1 MNILVTGGTGS
12 IGAWVVH
19 ELLES
24 GHTPIIFDIN
34 IREQFLDGITK
45 NIHFVEGDITN
56 YDSIFNCVSNYDV
69 DRIIHLA
76 KILPAHSEERP
87 VHALNVNVSGTGN
100 VLKAAVN
107 SGIKRVVFSSS
118 KSVFDTI
125 SEEYGP
131 PLFKPLP
138 IDYPKFSRTSLDH
151 VPFYT
156 ITNKMV
162 EYFAIRYSRAN
173 DLELVITRFGSTWG
187 PGKLQTQYE
196 VYDKNPQYTGGWL
209 ICRMIESAMSGSST
223 EVNASQLK
231 TDNVVYTK
239 DVALGV
245 TLAALS
251 DNIQFAS
258 GYREFLLDAGC
269 VFNHKDFAE
278 VLCEL
283 YPSFNLIINEND
295 GSMASHRGGVAC
307 RFDLSRSEKELGYSP
322 RFADVKTAVNDY
334 ITTSKKYIK

>member
-12 IGAWVVH
+12 IGAWVAH
-19 ELLES
+19 ELLEN

-34 IREQFLDGITK
+34 IREQFIDDIKK

-56 YDSIFNCVSNYDV
+56 YDSISNCVSNYDV
-69 DRIIHLA
+69 DRVIHLA
-76 KILPAHSEERP
+76 KILPAYSEEHP
-87 VHALNVNVSGTGN
+87 VHALDVNVSGTGN

-173 DLELVITRFGSTWG
+173 NLELVITRFGSTWG

-209 ICRMIESAMSGSST
+209 ICRMIESAVSGSSI

-239 DVALGV
+239 DAALGV

-251 DNIQFAS
+251 DNVQFDS

-283 YPSFNLIINEND
+283 YPGFNLIVNEND
-295 GSMASHRGGVAC
+295 GGMASHRGGVAC
-307 RFDLSRSEKELGYSP
+307 RFDLSRSEKELDYFP
-322 RFADVKTAVNDY
+322 RFSDVKTAVKDY
-334 ITTSKKYIK
+334 ITTSEKYTQ

>member
-19 ELLES
+19 ELLGR

-34 IREQFLDGITK
+34 IREQFID
-45 NIHFVEGDITN
+45 NISEEVQFVEGDITD
-56 YDSIFNCVSNYDV
+56 YDSIFNCVSNYGV

-76 KILPAHSEERP
+76 KILPAYSEEHP
-87 VHALNVNVSGTGN
+87 VHALNVNVYGTGN
-100 VLKAAVN
+100 VLKVAVN
-107 SGIKRVVFSSS
+107 AGIKRVVFSSS

-125 SEEYGP
+125 TEEYGP

-138 IDYPKFSRTSLDH
+138 IDYPKFSRTSLDP

-196 VYDKNPQYTGGWL
+196 VHAKNPKPTAGWL
-209 ICRMIESAMSGSST
+209 ICHMIESAVSGSPIK
-223 EVNASQLK
+223 VNASQLK

-245 TLAALS
+245 ALAALS
-251 DNIQFAS
+251 DTVQFPS
-258 GYREFLLDAGC
+258 GHREFLLDAGC
-269 VFNHKDFAE
+269 VFNHTDFAE
-278 VLCEL
+278 ALREL
-283 YPSFNLIINEND
+283 YPSFNFTVNEND
-295 GSMASHRGGVAC
+295 GGMASHRGGVAC
-307 RFDLSRSEKELGYSP
+307 RFDLSRSEKELGYYP
-322 RFADVKTAVNDY
+322 RFADVKTAVIDY
-334 ITTSKKYIK
+334 IKTSEKYIK